1 MKNCSISFAEDA
13 RKDVPIMSEGVEA
26 CSKKG
31 IHAVNVKQ
39 LILENV
45 VIEGAVGEP
54 LELTGVEEL
63 KQS

>member
-1 MKNCSISFAEDA
+1 M
-13 RKDVPIMSEGVEA
+13 EA